1 MYLATR
7 PTGETK
13 KFIDWVLSAE
23 GQKITS
29 QVGYFPV
36 K

>member
-1 MYLATR
+1 MYLTSK

-13 KFIDWVLSAE
+13 KFIDWILSSE
-23 GQKITS
+23 GQKIIAG
-29 QVGYFPV
+29 VGYFPV